1 MMEIPSTFFTNIINT
16 LIGFEGQ
23 SSNISKVF
31 LMLFG
36 TFITFLFHYMF
47 DNVNHLYSMFGNF
60 YTFINTYGSKK
71 MILTVDV
78 TDLQREYSV
87 KASDASR
94 AVLYYIDKNVHNIKN
109 ITTLKEYF
117 MESFYSCGDYSQ
129 SKQNT
134 QNIIDQE
141 SYIKINAHVSCKISF
156 FIEEKEKYKNTR
168 ITIILFTPYN
178 INVLKHFIERCQQE
192 YKSDVNN
199 KIHQNKYIF
208 LLNSIGDNNELKY
221 TQIPFTSTKTFDNM
235 FFAQKDDL
243 LSRIDYFMENRDT
256 YNKVGMPYTL
266 GFLFHGSPGTGKTS
280 AIKAMAN
287 YMNRH
292 VIIIPTQLVQD
303 NDTLTNVFLSLRI
316 NNVDVPFEKRIY
328 VFEEVDCGAWKDIVL
343 QREYL
348 DHSDGSISNANTN
361 TNMNTNICRKG
372 YAENTSICIVD
383 NASSEKPI
391 LINAKPEN
399 KKQELKLANILEI
412 LDGIVET
419 SGRVIVFTS
428 NFPERLD
435 KALLR
440 PGRVNFK
447 IEFTKM
453 EKQHVNEMYKYW
465 FGKNIRKDIYE
476 SMEDYKFSQAELGEL
491 FIQYRN
497 NSDELQSRLV

>member
-1 MMEIPSTFFTNIINT
+1 MEIPSTFFTNIINT
-16 LIGFEGQ
+16 LIGFD
-23 SSNISKVF
+23 SHNSNISKIF

-36 TFITFLFHYMF
+36 TFVTFLFHYVF
-47 DNVNHLYSMFGNF
+47 DNINQLYSMFGNF

-71 MILTVDV
+71 VILTVDV

-109 ITTLKEYF
+109 INTLKEYF
-117 MESFYSCGDYSQ
+117 MESFYSCGDYTS

-141 SYIKINAHVSCKISF
+141 SYIKIDNNISCKISF
-156 FIEEKEKYKNTR
+156 IIEEKEKYKNTR
-168 ITIILFTPYN
+168 ITILLFTPYN
-178 INVLKHFIERCQQE
+178 IHILKSFIENCQKE
-192 YKSDVNN
+192 YKNDVNN

-221 TQIPFTSTKTFDNM
+221 TQIPFSSSKTFDNM
-235 FFAQKDDL
+235 FFSQKNDL
-243 LSRIDYFMENRDT
+243 LSRIDYFMNNRDI
-256 YNKVGMPYTL
+256 YFKVGMPYTL

-292 VIIIPTQLVQD
+292 VIIVPTQLVKD
-303 NDTLTNVFLSLRI
+303 SDILNSVFLSLRI
-316 NNVDVPFEKRIY
+316 NNLDVPFDKRVY

-343 QREYL
+343 QREFIEIEKEPIKQPQNYQ
-348 DHSDGSISNANTN
+348 
-361 TNMNTNICRKG
+361 
-372 YAENTSICIVD
+372 ENTSICIVD
-383 NASSEKPI
+383 QKSSEKPI

-399 KKQELKLANILEI
+399 KKQELKLANLLEI

-428 NFPERLD
+428 NYPEKLD

-440 PGRVNFK
+440 PGRINFQ

-453 EKQHVNEMYKYW
+453 EKKYVNDMYKFW
-465 FGKNIRKDIYE
+465 FGEDIRNDIYDM
-476 SMEDYKFSQAELGEL
+476 MEDYKFSQAEIGEL
-491 FIQYRN
+491 FIQFRDDLN
-497 NSDELQSRLV
+497 ELQKKLV